1 MLPWEAEHGVDRERA
16 IALVGATWPD
26 LGVDAVHVG
35 SGWDVDVWRFGE
47 TAVRFPRRAPGV
59 GAVENELLVLP
70 LVADRV
76 GDIVRVPRPTRVADP
91 VLDFPARFWAHEWL
105 SGTQLLRG
113 SLDDDALARLAPA
126 LGSFLRALHATPLA
140 PLYAAGLRDDWRGDV
155 ARVAWRGLDWLGKV
169 SLDAALAD
177 GARALLEAPPPPD
190 FEPTLIHGDFH
201 AGNLLVD
208 DDGALA
214 GVLDWGD
221 CGAGD
226 PAFDLAVV
234 FSIVPPHARADFL
247 DAYGAVTPATL
258 ARAKIGAVSRQGL
271 SLLAWGQGLGDER
284 VVDWATR
291 SIARALS
298 HGSQR
303 TCGDP

>member
-1 MLPWEAEHGVDRERA
+1 MRPWEAEHGVDRERA
-16 IALVGATWPD
+16 IALVAATWPD

-47 TAVRFPRRAPGV
+47 TAVRFPRRSLGV
-59 GAVENELLVLP
+59 QAVENELLALP

-76 GDIVRVPRPTRVADP
+76 DGIARVPRPTRVADP
-91 VLDFPARFWAHEWL
+91 VLDFPARFWAHDWL
-105 SGTQLLRG
+105 RGTQLLRG
-113 SLDDDALARLAPA
+113 SLDDDALARLARP

-140 PLYAAGLRDDWRGDV
+140 PLRAAGLRDDWRGDV

-169 SLDAALAD
+169 SLDGALAD
-177 GARALLEAPPPPD
+177 GARGLLDAPMPPTDLPL
-190 FEPTLIHGDFH
+190 TLIHGDFH

-208 DDGALA
+208 DHGALS

-226 PAFDLAVV
+226 PAFDLAVG
-234 FSIVPPHARADFL
+234 FSIVPPQARADFL
-247 DAYGAVTPATL
+247 DAYGPVTAPTL
-258 ARAKIGAVSRQGL
+258 ARARIGAVSRQGL

-291 SIARALS
+291 SIARTLS
-298 HGSQR
+298 
-303 TCGDP
+303 P

>member
-1 MLPWEAEHGVDRERA
+1 MRPWEAEHGVDRERA

-47 TAVRFPRRAPGV
+47 TAVRFPRRSLGV

-76 GDIVRVPRPTRVADP
+76 GAIVRVPRPTRIADP
-91 VLDFPARFWAHEWL
+91 VLDFPARFWAHDWIA
-105 SGTQLLRG
+105 GAQLLRG
-113 SLDDDALARLAPA
+113 SLDDDALARLARP

-140 PLYAAGLRDDWRGDV
+140 PLRAAGLKDDWRGDV

-177 GARALLEAPPPPD
+177 GARALLDAPMPVTDLPL
-190 FEPTLIHGDFH
+190 TLIHGDFH
-201 AGNLLVD
+201 AGNMLVD
-208 DDGALA
+208 DGGALA

-221 CGAGD
+221 CSAGD

-247 DAYGAVTPATL
+247 DAYGPISEATL

-291 SIARALS
+291 SIARSLL
-298 HGSQR
+298 
-303 TCGDP
+303 